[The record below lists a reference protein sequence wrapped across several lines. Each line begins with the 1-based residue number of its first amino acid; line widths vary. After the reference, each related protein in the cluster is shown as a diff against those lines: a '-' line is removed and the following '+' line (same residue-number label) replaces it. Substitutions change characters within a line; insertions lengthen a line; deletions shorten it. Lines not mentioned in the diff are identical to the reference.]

1 MKILYAVFMAF
12 VCSLAAEEKPRVKE
26 RLTLKTALD
35 RVQKNFPLLA
45 AVLQD
50 VRIAQGDLLSSEGA
64 FDGRIGSS
72 GTSSTGYYNNQR
84 MDVLIEQPTMYNG
97 TSLFAGYRLGTG
109 KFPPYYG
116 ERETNKYGEFR
127 AGARVPIWRDR
138 EIDRGRAGI
147 RQAKIGV
154 RLADLTV
161 EQQKLEIYRN
171 ACFRYWDW
179 AAAAEKLKIAKSNY
193 EIAKERQKQIV
204 GRVKAG
210 DLPKIE
216 EKDNERILLQR
227 ESQFLSAE
235 QNFQIA
241 SNELAI
247 FLRTESEKNFLP
259 AMEQLPEN
267 PFDQIRENESIDVEY
282 GLKLALDKR
291 PELKRIQAQKE
302 QNILD
307 RELAKNQMKP
317 GIDFVFAASQDMG
330 PGSETR
336 SKPELEASLVLS
348 IPLATKTQKGK
359 MLSADAKNEKLDAQE
374 KFLRERIEA
383 DIRNSFFL
391 LKASLKRADLA
402 KKEKSLAKEL
412 EAAERNRFQI
422 GEGTL
427 ILVNIREQTSAEAL
441 NREVDALAERNRA
454 WALYRTST
462 GEWTFE

>member
-127 AGARVPIWRDR
+127 AGARVPVWRDR

-241 SNELAI
+241 SNEL
-247 FLRTESEKNFLP
+247 
-259 AMEQLPEN
+259 
-267 PFDQIRENESIDVEY
+267 
-282 GLKLALDKR
+282 
-291 PELKRIQAQKE
+291 
-302 QNILD
+302 
-307 RELAKNQMKP
+307 
-317 GIDFVFAASQDMG
+317 
-330 PGSETR
+330 
-336 SKPELEASLVLS
+336 
-348 IPLATKTQKGK
+348 
-359 MLSADAKNEKLDAQE
+359 
-374 KFLRERIEA
+374 
-383 DIRNSFFL
+383 
-391 LKASLKRADLA
+391 
-402 KKEKSLAKEL
+402 
-412 EAAERNRFQI
+412 
-422 GEGTL
+422 
-427 ILVNIREQTSAEAL
+427 
-441 NREVDALAERNRA
+441 
-454 WALYRTST
+454 
-462 GEWTFE
+462 